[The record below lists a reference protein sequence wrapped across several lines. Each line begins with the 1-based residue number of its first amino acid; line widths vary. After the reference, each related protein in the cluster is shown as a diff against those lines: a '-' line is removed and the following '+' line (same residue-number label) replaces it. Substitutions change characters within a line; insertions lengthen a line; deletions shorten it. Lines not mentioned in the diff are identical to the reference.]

1 MPLNWKFLRV
11 LTLVTAL
18 PFFLIAGDKANA
30 YCEEYIKDST
40 DDFEFTK
47 ICASSIGKPFYRI
60 VQHLFDEGS
69 SLTFAFAPRS
79 RKLLC
84 HRYELRGE
92 TLEYCNN
99 YGIDFFPKKFKSK
112 KFNVTMVNIDQSE
125 VEDLSPFFKKKA
137 IFKYP
142 DVAEEIPVDLCFAII
157 ENKKEIYLGFSES
170 AIIELSQCLIEL
182 ETFVSENKD
191 KFK

>member
-1 MPLNWKFLRV
+1 MFEIGKVCRL
-11 LTLVTAL
+11 LTLAIAL
-18 PFFLIAGDKANA
+18 AIAFMATNKAHA

-40 DDFEFTK
+40 EDFEFTK

-84 HRYELRGE
+84 HRYELRDE
-92 TLEYCNN
+92 KIEYCNN
-99 YGIDFFPKKFKSK
+99 YGVDFFPKKFKGK
-112 KFNVTMVNIDQSE
+112 KFNVTMIDIDQSKPNAFKA
-125 VEDLSPFFKKKA
+125 LFKKKS

-142 DVAEEIPVDLCFAII
+142 DLAEEIPVDQCFSILKT
-157 ENKKEIYLGFSES
+157 KKIFTLGLARRELLNYLN
-170 AIIELSQCLIEL
+170 A
-182 ETFVSENKD
+182 
-191 KFK
+191 

>member
-1 MPLNWKFLRV
+1 MVGIWKV
-11 LTLVTAL
+11 LTVLTFATVLSVA
-18 PFFLIAGDKANA
+18 FMASNKAHA
-30 YCEEYIKDST
+30 YCEEYIKDSSE
-40 DDFEFTK
+40 DFEFTK

-99 YGIDFFPKKFKSK
+99 YGVDFFPKKFKSK
-112 KFNVTMVNIDQSE
+112 KI
-125 VEDLSPFFKKKA
+125 
-137 IFKYP
+137 
-142 DVAEEIPVDLCFAII
+142 
-157 ENKKEIYLGFSES
+157 
-170 AIIELSQCLIEL
+170 QCDHGEY
-182 ETFVSENKD
+182 
-191 KFK
+191 